1 MDYRQKK
8 GEFSKNQE
16 ISFQMSTGT
25 STFSEKM
32 AEKIKVKVREHSKY
46 YVESKF
52 GIWKH
57 SKKGGS
63 WILNF
68 LLGTP

>member
-1 MDYRQKK
+1 
-8 GEFSKNQE
+8 
-16 ISFQMSTGT
+16 MSIRT
-25 STFSEKM
+25 STFWEKM
-32 AEKIKVKVREHSKY
+32 AEKIKVKVREHNKY
-46 YVESKF
+46 YVDVESKF